1 MLVWKDKGK
10 SMENYTEKFK
20 QYLKV
25 ERNAANL
32 TITSYEKDIEQFLRF
47 IDAQEISCQ
56 NVNYQILRRFLAIL
70 KELGYARSTIARKI
84 AAVRAFLRYLKREG
98 ELDNSSWEVLSTPK
112 KAKKLPKFLYPD
124 EVIDLLEAPAAGTVS
139 GSRDK
144 AILEIIYGSGIRVSE
159 AAGLNLADVDL
170 ESGYIK
176 VMGKGSKERIVPI
189 GKYARQAAA
198 VYLKIGRSA
207 LEANCK
213 AGARD
218 NAFFLNRDGQ
228 RLTDRSIRRMIAKY
242 ARELDAGLKVSP
254 HMLRHSFA
262 SHMLNAGADLRV
274 VQELLGHVSISTTQI
289 YTHITKED
297 LKKTYLR
304 AHPRA

>member
-1 MLVWKDKGK
+1 
-10 SMENYTEKFK
+10 MENYTEKFK